1 MGSTNKTTTLNLSQ
15 FTGNDKP
22 DWLTDY
28 NEDMEKIDT
37 WATTADSDIN
47 AANNN
52 ASGAKTTAEA
62 ASQAA
67 NAATTSAAQANTA
80 VQNLLTSLNWV
91 RGTITN
97 PTANIFQTTGFVCEY
112 QPGTKLLNVYGP
124 ATFIQN
130 ISSAIPSDGYV
141 SIGTLNIAGMPNPGE
156 NKAIA
161 AACVLTGLNTSAST
175 SIIAAQSMVIRP
187 DKSIV
192 VYLADIFPNPDSINN
207 KRMNVRFM
215 ISTNQW

>member
-1 MGSTNKTTTLNLSQ
+1 MSSTNKTTTLNLSQ
-15 FTGNDKP
+15 FVGTDKP

-28 NEDMEKIDT
+28 NGDMEKIDA

-67 NAATTSAAQANTA
+67 NAATTSAAKANTA
-80 VQNLLTSLNWV
+80 VRNLLDSLNWI
-91 RGTITN
+91 RGTISN

-112 QPGTKLLNVYGP
+112 QPGTKLLNVYGSAP
-124 ATFIQN
+124 FIQN
-130 ISSAIPSDGYV
+130 ISTVIPSDGYV
-141 SIGTLNIAGMPNPGE
+141 NIGTLNIAGMPNPGE
-156 NKAIA
+156 NKIIG
-161 AACVLTGLNTSAST
+161 AACTLTGIGASGA
-175 SIIAAQSMVIRP
+175 IVAAQTMLIRP
-187 DKSIV
+187 DKSIN
-192 VYLADIFPNPDSINN
+192 VYIADIWPTPDMINN
-207 KRMNVRFM
+207 KRINVRFM

>member
-1 MGSTNKTTTLNLSQ
+1 MASTNKTTTLDLSQ
-15 FTGNDKP
+15 FVGTDKP

-37 WATTADSDIN
+37 WATTANSNIN
-47 AANNN
+47 TANNI

-80 VQNLLTSLNWV
+80 VQNILTSLNWT
-91 RGTITN
+91 RGTIAS
-97 PTANIFQTTGFVCEY
+97 PTANIFSSITMTGEY
-112 QPGTKLLNVYGP
+112 QPGTKLLNVYG
-124 ATFIQN
+124 TGVFQQS
-130 ISSAIPSDGYV
+130 ISSAIPSDNYI
-141 SIGTLNIAGMPNPGE
+141 SIGTLNIAGMPNPSE
-156 NKAIA
+156 NKTVA
-161 AACVLTGLNTSAST
+161 AACVLTGLST
-175 SIIAAQSMVIRP
+175 NAIIATQSMIIRP

-192 VYLADIFPNPDSINN
+192 VYIADIWPTPDTVNN
-207 KRMNVRFM
+207 KRINVRFM

>member
-1 MGSTNKTTTLNLSQ
+1 MASTNKTTTLDLSQ

-28 NEDMEKIDT
+28 NEDMEKIDA

-80 VQNLLTSLNWV
+80 VQSLQSSLNWV
-91 RGTITN
+91 RGTISN
-97 PTANIFQTTGFVCEY
+97 PTAGVFQTTNFTCEY
-112 QPGTKLLNVYGP
+112 QPATGILNVYGS
-124 ATFIQN
+124 ATFVAAP
-130 ISSAIPSDGYV
+130 SSAIPSNNYV
-141 SIGTLNIAGMPNPGE
+141 SIGTINIPGMPNPGDT
-156 NKAIA
+156 KPIYIACSLVAIGA
-161 AACVLTGLNTSAST
+161 P
-175 SIIAAQSMVIRP
+175 IAVQAQSMRLTAS
-187 DKSIV
+187 KSIE
-192 VYLADIFPNPDSINN
+192 VYLGDAWPNPDSYTGKQIG
-207 KRMNVRFM
+207 VRFM

>member
-1 MGSTNKTTTLNLSQ
+1 MASTNKTTTLDLSQ
-15 FTGNDKP
+15 FVGTDKP

-52 ASGAKTTAEA
+52 ASGARTTAEA

-80 VQNLLTSLNWV
+80 VQSVQNSLNWV
-91 RGTITN
+91 RGTISN
-97 PTANIFQTTGFVCEY
+97 PTAGVFQTTNFTCEY
-112 QPGTKLLNVYGP
+112 QPGTGLLNVYG
-124 ATFIQN
+124 
-130 ISSAIPSDGYV
+130 SAPFVVAPSASIPSSKYV
-141 SIGTLNIAGMPNPGE
+141 SIGTINIPGMPNPGE
-156 NKAIA
+156 TIPIYVACSLVAIGA
-161 AACVLTGLNTSAST
+161 PITVQ
-175 SIIAAQSMVIRP
+175 AQSMRLTAS
-187 DKSIV
+187 KSV
-192 VYLADIFPNPDSINN
+192 EVYLGDAWPNPDQYTRKQIS
-207 KRMNVRFM
+207 VRFT

>member
-1 MGSTNKTTTLNLSQ
+1 MASTNKTTTLNLSQ
-15 FTGNDKP
+15 FVGTDKP

-52 ASGAKTTAEA
+52 ATSAKTTAES
-62 ASQAA
+62 ASTAA
-67 NAATTSAAQANTA
+67 NNAVTSAASANTA
-80 VQNLLTSLNWV
+80 VQNILASLNWT
-91 RGTITN
+91 RGTIAT
-97 PTANIFQTTGFVCEY
+97 PTTNIFSSITMTGEY
-112 QPGTKLLNVYGP
+112 QPGTKLLNVYGTG
-124 ATFIQN
+124 AFQQS

-156 NKAIA
+156 NKTIA
-161 AACVLTGLNTSAST
+161 AACVLTGLSPS
-175 SIIAAQSMVIRP
+175 SIIATQSMIIRP

-192 VYLADIFPNPDSINN
+192 VYLPDIWPTPDTVNN
-207 KRMNVRFM
+207 KRINVRFM

>member
-1 MGSTNKTTTLNLSQ
+1 MASTNKTTTLNLSQ

-28 NEDMEKIDT
+28 NDDMGKIDT
-37 WATTADSDIN
+37 WATTADSNIN
-47 AANNN
+47 TANNN

-67 NAATTSAAQANTA
+67 NAATASAGQANTA

-91 RGTITN
+91 RGTISN
-97 PTANIFQTTGFVCEY
+97 PTANIFQSTNFICEY
-112 QPGTKLLNVYGP
+112 QAGTKLLNVYGP

-156 NKAIA
+156 NKTVA

-175 SIIAAQSMVIRP
+175 SIIAAQSMVIRS

-192 VYLADIFPNPDSINN
+192 VYLADIFPNPDSINK

>member
-1 MGSTNKTTTLNLSQ
+1 MASTNKTTTLDLSQ
-15 FTGNDKP
+15 FVGTDKP

-52 ASGAKTTAEA
+52 ASGARTTAEA

-67 NAATTSAAQANTA
+67 NAATASAAQANTA

-91 RGTITN
+91 RGTISN
-97 PTANIFQTTGFVCEY
+97 PTANIFQSTNFICEY
-112 QPGTKLLNVYGP
+112 QAGTKLLNVYGP
-124 ATFIQN
+124 GVFIQN
-130 ISSAIPSDGYV
+130 ISSAIPSDGYI

-156 NKAIA
+156 NKTVA
-161 AACVLTGLNTSAST
+161 AGCVLTGLDTGSRA
-175 SIIAAQSMVIRP
+175 IIASQSMIIQP
-187 DKSIV
+187 DKSIR
-192 VYLADIFPNPDSINN
+192 VYLADIFPTPDSVNN
-207 KRMNVRFM
+207 KRINVRFM

>member
-1 MGSTNKTTTLNLSQ
+1 MASTNKTTTLNLSQ
-15 FTGNDKP
+15 FVGTDKP

-28 NEDMEKIDT
+28 NDDMEKIDT

-67 NAATTSAAQANTA
+67 NAATTSAASANTA
-80 VQNLLTSLNWV
+80 VQNILTSLNWT
-91 RGTITN
+91 RGTIAS
-97 PTANIFQTTGFVCEY
+97 PTANIFSSITMTGEY
-112 QPGTKLLNVYGP
+112 QPGTKLLNVYG
-124 ATFIQN
+124 TGVFQRS
-130 ISSAIPSDGYV
+130 ISSAIPSDNYI

-156 NKAIA
+156 NKVVAG
-161 AACVLTGLNTSAST
+161 ACVLTGLST
-175 SIIAAQSMVIRP
+175 TAIIATQSMIIRP

-192 VYLADIFPNPDSINN
+192 VYIADIWPTPDTVNN
-207 KRMNVRFM
+207 KRINVGFM

>member
-1 MGSTNKTTTLNLSQ
+1 MSSTNKTTTLYLSQ
-15 FTGNDKP
+15 FVGTDKP

-67 NAATTSAAQANTA
+67 NAATASAAQANTA
-80 VQNLLTSLNWV
+80 VQSLQSSLNWV
-91 RGTITN
+91 RGTISN
-97 PTANIFQTTGFVCEY
+97 PTANIFQSTSFICEY
-112 QPGTKLLNVYGP
+112 QAGTKLLNVYGSGV
-124 ATFIQN
+124 FIQN
-130 ISSAIPSDGYV
+130 ISSAIPSDGYI

-156 NKAIA
+156 NEVVA
-161 AACVLTGLNTSAST
+161 AGCVLTGIDTGST
-175 SIIAAQSMVIRP
+175 AIIAAQSMIIRP
-187 DKSIV
+187 DKSIR
-192 VYLADIFPNPDSINN
+192 VYLADIFPTPDSVNN
-207 KRMNVRFM
+207 KRINVRFM

>member
-1 MGSTNKTTTLNLSQ
+1 MASTNKTTTLDLSQ
-15 FTGNDKP
+15 FVGTDKP

-80 VQNLLTSLNWV
+80 VQSLQSSLNWV
-91 RGTITN
+91 RGTISN
-97 PTANIFQTTGFVCEY
+97 PTAGVFQTTNFTCEY
-112 QPGTKLLNVYGP
+112 QPATGILNVYGS
-124 ATFIQN
+124 ATFVAAP
-130 ISSAIPSDGYV
+130 SSAIPSSKYV
-141 SIGTLNIAGMPNPGE
+141 SIGTISIPGMPNPGDT
-156 NKAIA
+156 KPIYIA
-161 AACVLTGLNTSAST
+161 CSLVAVGAP
-175 SIIAAQSMVIRP
+175 IAVQAQSMRSVSYTHL
-187 DKSIV
+187 D
-192 VYLADIFPNPDSINN
+192 VY
-207 KRMNVRFM
+207 KR
-215 ISTNQW
+215 QG

>member
-1 MGSTNKTTTLNLSQ
+1 MASTNKTTTLKLSQ
-15 FTGNDKP
+15 FVGTDKP

-52 ASGAKTTAEA
+52 ASGARTTAEA

-67 NAATTSAAQANTA
+67 NAATASAAQANTA

-91 RGTITN
+91 RGTISN
-97 PTANIFQTTGFVCEY
+97 PTPNIFQSTNFICEY
-112 QPGTKLLNVYGP
+112 QAGTKLLNVYGSGV
-124 ATFIQN
+124 FIQN
-130 ISSAIPSDGYV
+130 ISSAIPSDGYI

-156 NKAIA
+156 NKPVA
-161 AACVLTGLNTSAST
+161 AGCILTGLDTGSRAIIT
-175 SIIAAQSMVIRP
+175 AQSIIIQP
-187 DKSIV
+187 DKSIR
-192 VYLADIFPNPDSINN
+192 VYLADIFPTPDSVNN
-207 KRMNVRFM
+207 KRINVRFM
-215 ISTNQW
+215 IPTNQW

>member
-1 MGSTNKTTTLNLSQ
+1 MASTNKTTTLDLSQ
-15 FTGNDKP
+15 FVGTDKP

-91 RGTITN
+91 RGTISN
-97 PTANIFQTTGFVCEY
+97 PTANIFQSTNFICEY
-112 QPGTKLLNVYGP
+112 QAGTKLLSVYGSGV
-124 ATFIQN
+124 FIQN
-130 ISSAIPSDGYV
+130 ISSAIPSDGYI

-156 NKAIA
+156 NKVVA
-161 AACVLTGLNTSAST
+161 AGCVLTGLDTVKST
-175 SIIAAQSMVIRP
+175 AIIAAQSMFIRP
-187 DKSIV
+187 DKSIR
-192 VYLADIFPNPDSINN
+192 VYLADIFPTPDSVNN
-207 KRMNVRFM
+207 KRINVRFM

>member
-1 MGSTNKTTTLNLSQ
+1 MSSTNKTTTLDLSQ
-15 FTGNDKP
+15 FVGTDKP

-47 AANNN
+47 AANNI

-67 NAATTSAAQANTA
+67 NAATTSAAQANAA
-80 VQNLLTSLNWV
+80 VQNLLASLNWI
-91 RGTITN
+91 RGTISN

-112 QPGTKLLNVYGP
+112 QPGTKLLNVYGSVS
-124 ATFIQN
+124 FIQN
-130 ISSAIPSDGYV
+130 ISTAIPSDGYV
-141 SIGTLNIAGMPNPGE
+141 SIGTLNIAGMPNPSE
-156 NKAIA
+156 NKEIG
-161 AACVLTGLNTSAST
+161 AACNLTGIGPSGA
-175 SIIAAQSMVIRP
+175 IIASQSMLIRP

-192 VYLADIFPNPDSINN
+192 VYLADIWQAPDTINN
-207 KRMNVRFM
+207 KRIIVRFM
-215 ISTNQW
+215 ISTSQW

>member
-1 MGSTNKTTTLNLSQ
+1 MASTNKTTTLDLSQ
-15 FTGNDKP
+15 FVGTDKP

-37 WATTADSDIN
+37 WATTANSNIN

-52 ASGAKTTAEA
+52 ASGARTTAEA

-80 VQNLLTSLNWV
+80 VQNILTSLNWT
-91 RGTITN
+91 RGTIAS
-97 PTANIFQTTGFVCEY
+97 PTANIFSSITMTGEY
-112 QPGTKLLNVYGP
+112 QPGTKLLNVYG
-124 ATFIQN
+124 TGVFKQS
-130 ISSAIPSDGYV
+130 ISSAIPSDNYI

-156 NKAIA
+156 NKVVA
-161 AACVLTGLNTSAST
+161 AGCVLTGLDTVKST
-175 SIIAAQSMVIRP
+175 AIIAAQSMIIRP
-187 DKSIV
+187 DKSIR
-192 VYLADIFPNPDSINN
+192 VYLADIFPTPDSVNN
-207 KRMNVRFM
+207 KRINVRFM

>member
-1 MGSTNKTTTLNLSQ
+1 MASTNKTTTLDLSQ
-15 FTGNDKP
+15 FVGTDKP

-28 NEDMEKIDT
+28 NEDMEKIDA

-80 VQNLLTSLNWV
+80 VQNLQSSLNWV
-91 RGTITN
+91 RGTISK
-97 PTANIFQTTGFVCEY
+97 PTAGVFQTTNFTCEY
-112 QPGTKLLNVYGP
+112 QPGTGILYVYGS
-124 ATFIQN
+124 ATFVAAP
-130 ISSAIPSDGYV
+130 SSAIPSNKYV
-141 SIGTLNIAGMPNPGE
+141 SIGTINIPGMPNPGDT
-156 NKAIA
+156 KPIYIA
-161 AACVLTGLNTSAST
+161 CSLVAVGAP
-175 SIIAAQSMVIRP
+175 IAVQAQSMRLTAS
-187 DKSIV
+187 KSIE
-192 VYLADIFPNPDSINN
+192 VYLGDAWPNPDSYTN
-207 KRMNVRFM
+207 KQIGVRFM

>member
-1 MGSTNKTTTLNLSQ
+1 MASTNKTTTLDLSQ
-15 FTGNDKP
+15 FVGTDKP

-37 WATTADSDIN
+37 WATTANSDIN
-47 AANNN
+47 TANNN

-80 VQNLLTSLNWV
+80 VQNLLTSLNWT
-91 RGTITN
+91 RGTIAT
-97 PTANIFQTTGFVCEY
+97 PTANIFSSITMTGEY
-112 QPGTKLLNVYGP
+112 QPGTKLLNVYG
-124 ATFIQN
+124 TGVFQQS
-130 ISSAIPSDGYV
+130 ISSAIPSDNYI

-156 NKAIA
+156 NKTVA
-161 AACVLTGLNTSAST
+161 AACVLTGLST
-175 SIIAAQSMVIRP
+175 TAIIATQSMIIRP

-192 VYLADIFPNPDSINN
+192 VYIADIWPTPDTVNN
-207 KRMNVRFM
+207 KRINVRFM

>member
-1 MGSTNKTTTLNLSQ
+1 MASTNKTTTLDLSQ
-15 FTGNDKP
+15 FVGTDKP

-67 NAATTSAAQANTA
+67 NTATTSAAQANSA
-80 VQNLLTSLNWV
+80 VQNILTSLNWT
-91 RGTITN
+91 RGTIAT
-97 PTANIFQTTGFVCEY
+97 PTANIFSSITMTGEY
-112 QPGTKLLNVYGP
+112 QPGTKLLSVYG
-124 ATFIQN
+124 TGVFQQS
-130 ISSAIPSDGYV
+130 ISSAIPSDNYI

-156 NKAIA
+156 NKTVA
-161 AACVLTGLNTSAST
+161 AACVLTGLSTSA
-175 SIIAAQSMVIRP
+175 IIATQSMFIRP

-192 VYLADIFPNPDSINN
+192 VYIADIWPNPDTINN
-207 KRMNVRFM
+207 KRINVRFM
-215 ISTNQW
+215 IPTNQW

>member
-1 MGSTNKTTTLNLSQ
+1 MASTNKTTTLDLSQ
-15 FTGNDKP
+15 FVGTDKP

-80 VQNLLTSLNWV
+80 VQSLQSSLNWV
-91 RGTITN
+91 RGTISN
-97 PTANIFQTTGFVCEY
+97 PTANIFQSTSFICEY
-112 QPGTKLLNVYGP
+112 QAGTKLLNVYGSGV
-124 ATFIQN
+124 FIQN
-130 ISSAIPSDGYV
+130 ISSAIPSDGYI
-141 SIGTLNIAGMPNPGE
+141 SIGTLNIAGMTNPGE
-156 NKAIA
+156 NKVVA
-161 AACVLTGLNTSAST
+161 AGCILTGLETSSK
-175 SIIAAQSMVIRP
+175 SIIASQSMIIRP
-187 DKSIV
+187 DKSIR
-192 VYLADIFPNPDSINN
+192 VYLADIFPTPDSVNN
-207 KRMNVRFM
+207 KRINVRFM

>member
-1 MGSTNKTTTLNLSQ
+1 MASTNKTTTLNLSQ
-15 FTGNDKP
+15 FVGTDKP

-52 ASGAKTTAEA
+52 ATGAKTTAEA

-80 VQNLLTSLNWV
+80 VQNLLASLNWI
-91 RGTITN
+91 RGTISN
-97 PTANIFQTTGFVCEY
+97 PTANIFQSANFICEY
-112 QPGTKLLNVYGP
+112 QSGTKLLNVYGSGI
-124 ATFIQN
+124 FIQN
-130 ISSAIPSDGYV
+130 ISSSIPSDGYV

-156 NKAIA
+156 NKLIGAG
-161 AACVLTGLNTSAST
+161 CTLTGIGTSGA
-175 SIIAAQSMVIRP
+175 IIAAQTMLIRP
-187 DKSIV
+187 DKSV
-192 VYLADIFPNPDSINN
+192 NVYIADVWTTPDTINN
-207 KRMNVRFM
+207 KRINVRFM
-215 ISTNQW
+215 ISTSQW

>member
-1 MGSTNKTTTLNLSQ
+1 MASTNKTTTLNLSQ
-15 FTGNDKP
+15 FVGTDKP

-28 NEDMEKIDT
+28 NGDMEKIDT

-67 NAATTSAAQANTA
+67 NTATTSAAQANTA
-80 VQNLLTSLNWV
+80 VQSVQNSLNWV
-91 RGTITN
+91 RGTISN
-97 PTANIFQTTGFVCEY
+97 PTAGVFQTTNFTCEY

-192 VYLADIFPNPDSINN
+192 VYLTDIFPNPDSINN

-215 ISTNQW
+215 ISINQW

>member
-1 MGSTNKTTTLNLSQ
+1 MASTNKTTTLDLSQ
-15 FTGNDKP
+15 FVGTDKP

-28 NEDMEKIDT
+28 NEDMGKIDT

-91 RGTITN
+91 RGTISN
-97 PTANIFQTTGFVCEY
+97 PTANIFQSPNFICEY
-112 QPGTKLLNVYGP
+112 QAGTKLLNVYGSGV
-124 ATFIQN
+124 FIQN
-130 ISSAIPSDGYV
+130 ISSAIPSDGYI
-141 SIGTLNIAGMPNPGE
+141 SIGTLNIAGLPNPGE
-156 NKAIA
+156 NKTVA
-161 AACVLTGLNTSAST
+161 AACILTGLSTSA
-175 SIIAAQSMVIRP
+175 IIATQSMIIRP
-187 DKSIV
+187 DKSIR
-192 VYLADIFPNPDSINN
+192 VYIADIFPTPDSVNN
-207 KRMNVRFM
+207 KRINVRFM
-215 ISTNQW
+215 IPTNQW

>member
-1 MGSTNKTTTLNLSQ
+1 MASTNKTTTLDLSQ
-15 FTGNDKP
+15 FVGTDKP

-80 VQNLLTSLNWV
+80 VQSLQSSLNWV
-91 RGTITN
+91 RGTISN
-97 PTANIFQTTGFVCEY
+97 PTANIFQSTSFICEY
-112 QPGTKLLNVYGP
+112 QAGTKLLNVYGSGV
-124 ATFIQN
+124 FIQN
-130 ISSAIPSDGYV
+130 ISSAIPSDGYI

-156 NKAIA
+156 NKPIYLACALTAIGA
-161 AACVLTGLNTSAST
+161 PMAVQ
-175 SIIAAQSMVIRP
+175 AQSMRLTAS
-187 DKSIV
+187 KSV
-192 VYLADIFPNPDSINN
+192 EVYLGDAWPNPDSYTGKKIG
-207 KRMNVRFM
+207 VRFM

>member
-1 MGSTNKTTTLNLSQ
+1 MASTNKTTTLELSK
-15 FTGNDKP
+15 FVGTDKP

-28 NEDMEKIDT
+28 NGDMEKIDA

-80 VQNLLTSLNWV
+80 VQTLQNSLNWV

-97 PTANIFQTTGFVCEY
+97 PTANIFRSTNFICEY
-112 QPGTKLLNVYGP
+112 QAGTKLLNVYGSGE
-124 ATFIQN
+124 FIQN
-130 ISSAIPSDGYV
+130 ISSAIPSDGYI

-156 NKAIA
+156 NKVVA
-161 AACVLTGLNTSAST
+161 AGCILTGLDTGSKA
-175 SIIAAQSMVIRP
+175 IIAAQSMIIRP
-187 DKSIV
+187 DKSIR
-192 VYLADIFPNPDSINN
+192 VYLADIFKTPDSVNN
-207 KRMNVRFM
+207 KRINVRFM

>member
-1 MGSTNKTTTLNLSQ
+1 MASTNKTTTLGLSQ
-15 FTGNDKP
+15 FVGTDKP

-37 WATTADSDIN
+37 WATTADSNIN

-67 NAATTSAAQANTA
+67 NAATTSAASANAA
-80 VQNLLTSLNWV
+80 VQNILTSLNWT
-91 RGTITN
+91 RGTIAS
-97 PTANIFQTTGFVCEY
+97 PTANIFSSITMTSEY
-112 QPGTKLLNVYGP
+112 QPGTKLLNVYG
-124 ATFIQN
+124 TGVFQQS
-130 ISSAIPSDGYV
+130 ISSAIPTDNYI
-141 SIGTLNIAGMPNPGE
+141 SIGTLNIAGMPAPGE
-156 NKAIA
+156 NKVIA
-161 AACVLTGLNTSAST
+161 GACVLTGVST
-175 SIIAAQSMVIRP
+175 TAIIASQSMIIRP

-192 VYLADIFPNPDSINN
+192 VYLADIWPTPNTVN
-207 KRMNVRFM
+207 KKRINVRFM

>member
-1 MGSTNKTTTLNLSQ
+1 MASTNKTTTLDLSQ
-15 FTGNDKP
+15 FVGTDKP

-37 WATTADSDIN
+37 WATTANSDIN

-62 ASQAA
+62 ASQTA

-112 QPGTKLLNVYGP
+112 QPGTKLLNVYGS
-124 ATFIQN
+124 ASFIQN
-130 ISSAIPSDGYV
+130 ISDAIPSDGYV

-156 NKAIA
+156 NKSIGS
-161 AACVLTGLNTSAST
+161 ACNLTGIGSSGA
-175 SIIAAQSMVIRP
+175 IIASQSMLIRP

-192 VYLADIFPNPDSINN
+192 VYLADIWQTPNTINN
-207 KRMNVRFM
+207 KRIIVRFM

>member
-1 MGSTNKTTTLNLSQ
+1 MASTNKTTTLDLSQ
-15 FTGNDKP
+15 FVGTDKP

-80 VQNLLTSLNWV
+80 VQSLQSSLNWV
-91 RGTITN
+91 RGTISN
-97 PTANIFQTTGFVCEY
+97 PTAGVFQTTNFTCEY
-112 QPGTKLLNVYGP
+112 QPATGILNVYGS
-124 ATFIQN
+124 ATFVAAP
-130 ISSAIPSDGYV
+130 SSAIPSNKYV
-141 SIGTLNIAGMPNPGE
+141 SIGTISIPGMPNPGDI
-156 NKAIA
+156 KPIYIA
-161 AACVLTGLNTSAST
+161 CSLVASGAP
-175 SIIAAQSMVIRP
+175 IAVQAQSMRLTAS
-187 DKSIV
+187 KSIE
-192 VYLADIFPNPDSINN
+192 VYLGDAWPNPDSYTGKQIG
-207 KRMNVRFM
+207 VRFM